1 MPSPFNGA
9 ICVSVWAVTHLKG
22 RRIEGSAGLRVAMN
36 EGEARQGGRAV
47 PGSVSSQ
54 NKGASGGKG
63 GGSKRAGSEG
73 GVRKGGKK

>member
-1 MPSPFNGA
+1 M
-9 ICVSVWAVTHLKG
+9 
-22 RRIEGSAGLRVAMN
+22 RVAMN

-63 GGSKRAGSEG
+63 GGSKHAGSEG